1 MKLKTIIFF
10 CLTVFSTCY
19 SQQKEV
25 TIISTSNFTTN
36 DLNQLRQFESLL
48 YGNKNKKQSDY
59 KIVIS
64 NILGEVI
71 FIKEAEYTNSI
82 DLIKFEN
89 GLYFL
94 KILDNNCTLFT
105 SQKLSSDAHNIA
117 LNLNFS

>member
-1 MKLKTIIFF
+1 MGLLIVKL
-10 CLTVFSTCY
+10 
-19 SQQKEV
+19 E
-25 TIISTSNFTTN
+25 N
-36 DLNQLRQFESLL
+36 NQ
-48 YGNKNKKQSDY
+48 DY

-94 KILDNNCTLFT
+94 KILDNNCTLF
-105 SQKLSSDAHNIA
+105 SARIIKN
-117 LNLNFS
+117 